1 MEHLCILLSQNTYIV
16 VCISIVFTSNKNMRV
31 VRIKAQKI
39 HGIVEAVTF
48 ISIILSCFFL
58 VLKTSFLQESVSRD
72 SSCIGPRGFAN
83 GIYNLFFEKDDAVEF
98 FREINFTK
106 KFREIDFTFAN
117 LTPKSVNH
125 YQYHYRM
132 RISLNL
138 SEAMKN

>member
-16 VCISIVFTSNKNMRV
+16 VCIIVFTSNKNMRV

-83 GIYNLFFEKDDAVEF
+83 GIYNLFFEKDDVVEF

-106 KFREIDFTFAN
+106 IFREIDFTFAN

-125 YQYHYRM
+125 ILP
-132 RISLNL
+132 ISL
-138 SEAMKN
+138 

>member
-1 MEHLCILLSQNTYIV
+1 
-16 VCISIVFTSNKNMRV
+16 MRV
-31 VRIKAQKI
+31 VRIKAKKI

-83 GIYNLFFEKDDAVEF
+83 GICNLFFEKDDAVEF

-106 KFREIDFTFAN
+106 NFCEIDFTFAN
-117 LTPKSVNH
+117 LTPNRLTIY

>member
-1 MEHLCILLSQNTYIV
+1 
-16 VCISIVFTSNKNMRV
+16 MRV

-98 FREINFTK
+98 FVKSISR
-106 KFREIDFTFAN
+106 KFFVK
-117 LTPKSVNH
+117 L
-125 YQYHYRM
+125 
-132 RISLNL
+132 ISPLL
-138 SEAMKN
+138 I

>member
-1 MEHLCILLSQNTYIV
+1 
-16 VCISIVFTSNKNMRV
+16 MRV

-106 KFREIDFTFAN
+106 IFREIDFTFAN
-117 LTPKSVNH
+117 LTPKSVN
-125 YQYHYRM
+125 Y
-132 RISLNL
+132 IITTNL
-138 SEAMKN
+138 SIECGFLSICQRQ